1 MFTWSRSDAA
11 CAEIRRLDL
20 VLLQYGLGKAALVL
34 LAGAMF
40 ICSRVVSEDDGN
52 FCSVQEV
59 YTEKVFLKSLL
70 LFTEIN
76 GLWFGSVIF

>member
-34 LAGAMF
+34 LATGAMF
-40 ICSRVVSEDDGN
+40 TCSGAV
-52 FCSVQEV
+52 C
-59 YTEKVFLKSLL
+59 
-70 LFTEIN
+70 
-76 GLWFGSVIF
+76 

>member
-1 MFTWSRSDAA
+1 M
-11 CAEIRRLDL
+11 
-20 VLLQYGLGKAALVL
+20 LLQYGLGKAALVL

-40 ICSRVVSEDDGN
+40 ICSVWWQRVRMMEN

-70 LFTEIN
+70 LFTEIH